1 MINFRLIRHLWLF
14 HAVAEE
20 RNFSRA
26 AKRLGMS
33 QPPLTDQI
41 KVLEHALKIKLFERS
56 RRGAQLTPA
65 GAAILP
71 AVQKFVRQLEQLEFA
86 VKEAAAGQKG
96 TLTVGAVSTALL
108 NELPVLLDRLR
119 AAHPDLTVAV
129 KEIDSVDAV
138 PMLNAGD
145 IDIAFARLEGELGPT
160 IRSLPLADDRLAVAL
175 PQDHRLAKGTRI
187 KLAAL
192 AEEDFVMFARHVSP
206 VYFDALTAV
215 CLAHG
220 FSPRVLHEVRS
231 VSSQVAF
238 VGCGQGIA
246 LVPAAMKSFA
256 PDNVVVRPLTER
268 IRVVTTAMAWNS
280 ARENPLIDQ
289 VIACLPPRRPS
300 EPTGRRGAASG

>member
-14 HAVAEE
+14 NAVAEE

-71 AVQKFVRQLEQLEFA
+71 AVQKFVQQLEQLEFA
-86 VKEAAAGQKG
+86 VKEGASGQKG
-96 TLTVGAVSTALL
+96 TLTVGAISTALL
-108 NELPVLLDRLR
+108 NELPLLLDRLR

-145 IDIAFARLEGELGPT
+145 IDIAFARLEGELGPH
-160 IRSLPLADDRLAVAL
+160 IRTLALADDRLAVAL
-175 PQDHRLAKGTRI
+175 PNSHRLASATRI
-187 KLAAL
+187 KLSTL

-206 VYFDALTAV
+206 VYFDALTSV

-231 VSSQVAF
+231 VASQVAF

-246 LVPAAMKSFA
+246 LVPATMKSFA
-256 PDNVVVRPLTER
+256 PDNVVVRSLTER
-268 IRVVTTAMAWNS
+268 IRVVTTAMAWNA
-280 ARENPLIDQ
+280 ARDNPLIEQ
-289 VIACLPPRRPS
+289 VLTCLPPKRVKNA
-300 EPTGRRGAASG
+300 EG

>member
-14 HAVAEE
+14 NAVAEE

-71 AVQKFVRQLEQLEFA
+71 AVQKFVQQLEQLEFA
-86 VKEAAAGQKG
+86 VKEAASGQKG
-96 TLTVGAVSTALL
+96 TLTVGAISTALL
-108 NELPVLLDRLR
+108 NELPLLLDRLR

-145 IDIAFARLEGELGPT
+145 IDIAFARLEGELGPH
-160 IRSLPLADDRLAVAL
+160 IRTLALADDRLAV
-175 PQDHRLAKGTRI
+175 RRRETR
-187 KLAAL
+187 AA
-192 AEEDFVMFARHVSP
+192 
-206 VYFDALTAV
+206 
-215 CLAHG
+215 
-220 FSPRVLHEVRS
+220 
-231 VSSQVAF
+231 
-238 VGCGQGIA
+238 
-246 LVPAAMKSFA
+246 
-256 PDNVVVRPLTER
+256 
-268 IRVVTTAMAWNS
+268 
-280 ARENPLIDQ
+280 
-289 VIACLPPRRPS
+289 
-300 EPTGRRGAASG
+300 

>member
-14 HAVAEE
+14 NAVAEE

-71 AVQKFVRQLEQLEFA
+71 AVQKFVQQLEQLEFA
-86 VKEAAAGQKG
+86 VKEAASGQKG
-96 TLTVGAVSTALL
+96 TLTVGAISTALL
-108 NELPVLLDRLR
+108 NELPLLLDRLR
-119 AAHPDLTVAV
+119 AAHPDQTVAV

-145 IDIAFARLEGELGPT
+145 IDIAFARLEGELGPH
-160 IRSLPLADDRLAVAL
+160 IRTLALADDRLAVAL
-175 PQDHRLAKGTRI
+175 PNSHRLASATRI
-187 KLAAL
+187 KLSTL

-206 VYFDALTAV
+206 VYFDALTSV

-231 VSSQVAF
+231 VASQVAF

-246 LVPAAMKSFA
+246 LVPATMKSFA
-256 PDNVVVRPLTER
+256 PDNVVVRSLTER
-268 IRVVTTAMAWNS
+268 IRVVTTAMAWNA
-280 ARENPLIDQ
+280 ARDNPLIEQ
-289 VIACLPPRRPS
+289 VLTCLPPKRVKNA
-300 EPTGRRGAASG
+300 EG

>member
-175 PQDHRLAKGTRI
+175 PRI
-187 KLAAL
+187 TGWS
-192 AEEDFVMFARHVSP
+192 R
-206 VYFDALTAV
+206 
-215 CLAHG
+215 G
-220 FSPRVLHEVRS
+220 RG
-231 VSSQVAF
+231 SS
-238 VGCGQGIA
+238 
-246 LVPAAMKSFA
+246 
-256 PDNVVVRPLTER
+256 
-268 IRVVTTAMAWNS
+268 W
-280 ARENPLIDQ
+280 
-289 VIACLPPRRPS
+289 PPWPKKTS
-300 EPTGRRGAASG
+300 

>member
-14 HAVAEE
+14 NAVAEE

-71 AVQKFVRQLEQLEFA
+71 AVQKFVQQLEQLEFA
-86 VKEAAAGQKG
+86 VKEAASGQKG
-96 TLTVGAVSTALL
+96 TLTVGAISTALL
-108 NELPVLLDRLR
+108 NELPLLLDRLR

-145 IDIAFARLEGELGPT
+145 IDIAFARLEGELGPHILT
-160 IRSLPLADDRLAVAL
+160 LALADDRLAVAL
-175 PQDHRLAKGTRI
+175 PKSHRLASATRI
-187 KLAAL
+187 KLSTL

-206 VYFDALTAV
+206 VYFDALTSV

-231 VSSQVAF
+231 VASQVAF

-246 LVPAAMKSFA
+246 LVPATMKSFA
-256 PDNVVVRPLTER
+256 PDNVVVRSLTER
-268 IRVVTTAMAWNS
+268 IRVVTTAMAWNA
-280 ARENPLIDQ
+280 ARDNPLIEQ
-289 VIACLPPRRPS
+289 VLTCLPPKRVKNA
-300 EPTGRRGAASG
+300 EG

>member
-56 RRGAQLTPA
+56 RRGAQSRR

-71 AVQKFVRQLEQLEFA
+71 AVQKFVQQLEQLEFA
-86 VKEAAAGQKG
+86 VKEAAAGQTG

-119 AAHPDLTVAV
+119 ATHPDLTVAV

-175 PQDHRLAKGTRI
+175 PQAHRLAKATRI
-187 KLAAL
+187 KLSAL
-192 AEEDFVMFARHVSP
+192 AEDDFVMFARHVSP

-231 VSSQVAF
+231 VASQVAF

-289 VIACLPPRRPS
+289 VIACLPPKRTS
-300 EPTGRRGAASG
+300 EPTGRRRTPGE